1 MSTHIEIT
9 PFTDDRDACVGDQLF
24 YHTGCPRNPMPF
36 HRNPATNE
44 MTLRCSCGLELV
56 FLSSAPAAAVIHKTA
71 IDCEPRPLDPDT
83 FYCTAPGTVTVV
95 ATTDTQG
102 TT

>member
-1 MSTHIEIT
+1 MGTFIEAT

-24 YHTGCPRNPMPF
+24 YHTGCPRNSMTF
-36 HRNPATNE
+36 HQNPATNDK
-44 MTLRCSCGLELV
+44 TLKCDCGLELV
-56 FLSSAPAAAVIHKTA
+56 LLSSLLAETEIHKTA

-83 FYCTAPGTVTVV
+83 FHCTAPGTVTVV
-95 ATTDTQG
+95 ATTDTQV